1 MSRPVVSE
9 ESSLASKCMEFCQ
22 ALASQEK
29 VFSFSIKIG
38 NTFSFSLDTKEKAPA
53 PQARKVS
60 PSTQKRNNLRRQK
73 FLASKAKLQD
83 EALEEPADIFVTL
96 DVNDSQD
103 LTLAQKDDLSVSSFM
118 CDQCDYSTRTSR
130 GLKMHVSKQHQIS
143 QLDGEDEVLE
153 NSISDKQE
161 EPIIL
166 GMHENGFSKLE
177 MIDPNEPPPSKVIHP
192 RLGLGTSPRRHEDKT
207 HIEYSFATGK
217 FGIKIVPIKE
227 E

>member
-29 VFSFSIKIG
+29 AFSFSLKIG
-38 NTFSFSLDTKEKAPA
+38 DTFSFSLDTKEKAPA

-60 PSTQKRNNLRRQK
+60 PSTQKRNYLRRQK
-73 FLASKAKLQD
+73 FLASKAKPQN
-83 EALEEPADIFVTL
+83 EALEEPADISVSL
-96 DVNDSQD
+96 DANDSQD
-103 LTLAQKDDLSVSSFM
+103 VTLSQNEDLSASTFR
-118 CDQCDYSTRTSR
+118 CDQCDYYTRTSR
-130 GLKMHVSKQHQIS
+130 GLKMHVSKQHKIS

-153 NSISDKQE
+153 DSISDKPE
-161 EPIIL
+161 EPTIL
-166 GMHENGFSKLE
+166 GMQENGFSKLE
-177 MIDPNEPPPSKVIHP
+177 MIDSDETPPSKVIHP

-217 FGIKIVPIKE
+217 FGIKIVPTKE
-227 E
+227 K

>member
-60 PSTQKRNNLRRQK
+60 PSRQKRNNMRRQQ

-83 EALEEPADIFVTL
+83 EALEESADISLTL
-96 DVNDSQD
+96 DVND
-103 LTLAQKDDLSVSSFM
+103 
-118 CDQCDYSTRTSR
+118 
-130 GLKMHVSKQHQIS
+130 
-143 QLDGEDEVLE
+143 
-153 NSISDKQE
+153 
-161 EPIIL
+161 
-166 GMHENGFSKLE
+166 
-177 MIDPNEPPPSKVIHP
+177 
-192 RLGLGTSPRRHEDKT
+192 
-207 HIEYSFATGK
+207 
-217 FGIKIVPIKE
+217 
-227 E
+227 

>member
-22 ALASQEK
+22 VLASQEK
-29 VFSFSIKIG
+29 AFSFSIKNG

-96 DVNDSQD
+96 NVNDSQD
-103 LTLAQKDDLSVSSFM
+103 VTLTQKDDLSASTFR
-118 CDQCDYSTRTSR
+118 CDQCDYSKKPAV
-130 GLKMHVSKQHQIS
+130 G
-143 QLDGEDEVLE
+143 
-153 NSISDKQE
+153 
-161 EPIIL
+161 
-166 GMHENGFSKLE
+166 
-177 MIDPNEPPPSKVIHP
+177 
-192 RLGLGTSPRRHEDKT
+192 
-207 HIEYSFATGK
+207 
-217 FGIKIVPIKE
+217 
-227 E
+227 